1 VVFCVPLRHGPIES
15 VRTHLAE
22 CVPAVFL
29 LPFLLLA
36 SATFVI
42 EFSMDRALFDGSEV
56 NEWWYSM
63 LLFL

>member
-1 VVFCVPLRHGPIES
+1 
-15 VRTHLAE
+15 
-22 CVPAVFL
+22 VFL

-42 EFSMDRALFDGSEV
+42 EFPMDRALFDGSEV